1 MALLFHNTLT
11 KNKQEFQPLHDGKV
25 LMYNCGPTVY
35 NYATIGNFRAFMLAD
50 LLRRYLEYRGF
61 QVTQVMNLTDVGHM
75 TTDADEGE
83 DKMEK
88 AAREMRK
95 DPWQLAEFYAQAF
108 FRDIDSLRIARAHVY
123 PRATQ
128 HIPEMIALL
137 HKLFDRGH
145 AYIGGDGSVYYDLN
159 TFPDYG
165 RLSGNTL
172 DKLQA
177 GARIEVN
184 PDKRNP
190 FDFALWKTD
199 PKHIMQWDSPWGRG
213 FPGWHLECS
222 AMSMKYL
229 GNTIDI
235 HTGGEDNI
243 FPHHECEIAQSEG
256 ATGQTFVRY
265 WLHTRFLL
273 VEGRKMSKSLG
284 NFYTLRDLQEKGYS
298 GVAMRYLLL
307 TNNYRQPLNFTFDAV
322 EASNEAI
329 KRIRDFLQRMREATG
344 EGSNPIVSDLVSTT
358 RAAFAEAL
366 DDDLNISKAMAAIFD
381 FIRDVNKLD
390 VSREDGQAAHAAIM
404 DLNRVLDV
412 IETEE
417 ETIEDEIERLIKERQ
432 EARLAKDFRR
442 SDEIR
447 NTLRD
452 RGIILEDTP
461 AGVRWKKAT

>member
-11 KNKQEFQPLHDGKV
+11 KNKQEFQPLHDGNV